1 MNEILMLRRKVER
14 CREAYEDW
22 LAELLPNS
30 PDRNEAL
37 TAYDA
42 AQVAL
47 GKEWRAVE
55 AVIERAEVAG

>member
-1 MNEILMLRRKVER
+1 MLRAKVER
-14 CREAYEDW
+14 CRETYEAW
-22 LAELLPNS
+22 LDSLAANS
-30 PDRNEAL
+30 AGRDAL

-55 AVIERAEVAG
+55 ALLMDIERAEMKG